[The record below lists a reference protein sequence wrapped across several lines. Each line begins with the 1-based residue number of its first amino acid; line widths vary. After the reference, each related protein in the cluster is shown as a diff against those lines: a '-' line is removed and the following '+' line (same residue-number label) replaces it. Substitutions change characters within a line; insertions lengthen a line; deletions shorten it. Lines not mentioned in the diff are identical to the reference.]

1 MYSLFI
7 INPISVLIS
16 LSTMFGIVLHDT
28 KFDQMTTTYLTAP
41 ALRVSFDGAT
51 NVLSKM
57 DHTHTERVSV
67 SELGRSLAYESPR
80 TQVRNDI
87 RKHIMQK
94 NVMRGHHPFDNYSLP
109 ILA

>member
-1 MYSLFI
+1 MFSLFI
-7 INPISVLIS
+7 INPLSVLIS
-16 LSTMFGIVLHDT
+16 LSTLFGVVMHDT
-28 KFDQMTTTYLTAP
+28 KIDQMTTTILAAP
-41 ALRVSFDGAT
+41 AALASYEGAT

-57 DHTHTERVSV
+57 DHTHAERVSV
-67 SELGRSLAYESPR
+67 TELGRSLAYESPR